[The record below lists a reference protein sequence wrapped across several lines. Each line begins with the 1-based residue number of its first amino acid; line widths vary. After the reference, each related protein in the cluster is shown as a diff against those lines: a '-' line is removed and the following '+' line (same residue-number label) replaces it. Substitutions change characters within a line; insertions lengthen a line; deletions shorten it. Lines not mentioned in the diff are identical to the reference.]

1 MTIEIKQG
9 LFLKSSDN
17 EYIYNIF
24 SLDEKNEKMEV
35 NILNR
40 NLETIASRWWSIS
53 EFKSQLNAG
62 TIDAIKEGEMLG
74 V

>member
-9 LFLKSSDN
+9 LLLKSSDN
-17 EYIYNIF
+17 EYIYNIS

-35 NILNR
+35 TILNR
-40 NLETIASRWWSIS
+40 KLETIASRWWSIS
-53 EFKSQLNAG
+53 EFKNQLNAG
-62 TIDAIKEGEMLG
+62 TIVAIEEGEILG